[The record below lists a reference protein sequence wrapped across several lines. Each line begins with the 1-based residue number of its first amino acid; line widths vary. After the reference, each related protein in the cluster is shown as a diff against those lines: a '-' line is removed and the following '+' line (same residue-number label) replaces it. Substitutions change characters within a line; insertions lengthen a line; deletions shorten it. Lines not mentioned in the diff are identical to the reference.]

1 MSKDEHERQQEV
13 EVDRPAA
20 AGVTVASS
28 FRAGA
33 RDPVVAC
40 LLLAALFD
48 GISGNVPHSLLLAGT
63 AVALAITDARAK
75 VGLATDPPATGVL
88 ADARDV
94 LARSSAPLLATCGIA
109 FALVVG
115 WFGRYSWPA
124 TLPVLVV
131 GAFGIAFAWGGP
143 LERSDEQSIE
153 PIGVVAWAVVIVALS
168 GWELTNLFLQPSL
181 TTDSFRHP
189 TMSVLSDPFLAS
201 RIGRAVGL
209 FAWLR
214 IGWGLVRR

>member
-1 MSKDEHERQQEV
+1 VSQHEHERQEV
-13 EVDRPAA
+13 EVERPAA
-20 AGVTVASS
+20 AGITVASS

-48 GISGNVPHSLLLAGT
+48 GISGNAPHSLLFVGT
-63 AVALAITDARAK
+63 AVALAITDARAR
-75 VGLATDPPATGVL
+75 VGLATDPPSTGVL
-88 ADARDV
+88 VDARHI
-94 LARSSAPLLATCGIA
+94 LGRSSAPLLATAGVA
-109 FALVVG
+109 FALIVG

-124 TLPVLVV
+124 TLPVLVA

-143 LERSDEQSIE
+143 LERTEEQSIE

-181 TTDSFRHP
+181 TTDSYRHP
-189 TMSVLSDPFLAS
+189 TISVMSDPFFAS
-201 RIGRAVGL
+201 RIGRAMGL

-214 IGWGLVRR
+214 VGWGLVRR